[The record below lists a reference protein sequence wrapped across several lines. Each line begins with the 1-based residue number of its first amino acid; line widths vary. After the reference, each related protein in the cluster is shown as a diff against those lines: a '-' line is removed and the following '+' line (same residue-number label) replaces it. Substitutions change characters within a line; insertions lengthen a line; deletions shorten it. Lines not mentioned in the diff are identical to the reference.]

1 MECLSAC
8 RLFWSSA
15 DRAQELG
22 LCVLKGSSS
31 LLGST
36 SCRTGE
42 LWAEQVLSS
51 LLKPA
56 ELRGAPK
63 KQELKASAN
72 PSPPAW
78 QAELP
83 RCRAR
88 AGCAAQAVSV
98 HFCFHFTC
106 FIYLFCQNQGTVF
119 RILLSGL
126 DFCRLFPCSTLVSA
140 PQERLLL
147 LGRDLMLK
155 KLLNWESI

>member
-42 LWAEQVLSS
+42 LRAEQVLSS

-63 KQELKASAN
+63 EQELKASAN
-72 PSPPAW
+72 PSPPSLAGGAASL
-78 QAELP
+78 QSKGRL
-83 RCRAR
+83 RCSS
-88 AGCAAQAVSV
+88 CKCV
-98 HFCFHFTC
+98 FLFPFHLF
-106 FIYLFCQNQGTVF
+106 YLFCQNQGTVF

-140 PQERLLL
+140 PQELLLL

-155 KLLNWESI
+155 KLLN